1 MVPRRRPPL
10 EMADPLPAPHWF
22 VTPRP
27 LARVVVALL
36 AADILL
42 AWGVLLGVRTFLERV
57 WFGLA
62 GYFIREGTLSQ
73 HAGQIEVA
81 RLAQA
86 LVWIAVAVAFLRWMH
101 RAYRN
106 LPALGAERLRYSPR
120 WAVGAFLVP
129 VLNLVH
135 PYQVV
140 SELWRES
147 HLDSAAARSAVP
159 LGLVRWWWIL
169 FVASVLADPVIGR
182 LAEAATGRLDAGGR
196 LELLVLGEMAEIAAA
211 VLAIVI
217 VTRVTR
223 LQEESFVRHYGVAGD
238 GR

>member
-1 MVPRRRPPL
+1 
-10 EMADPLPAPHWF
+10 MADRDLVPHGF

-27 LARVVVALL
+27 RARLVVALL
-36 AADILL
+36 AVDILL
-42 AWGVLLGVRTFLERV
+42 AWGVLVGVRTFIERV

-62 GYFIREGTLSQ
+62 GYAIREGTLAQ
-73 HAGQIEVA
+73 HAGQIEAA

-86 LVWIAVAVAFLRWMH
+86 LVWIAAATAFLLWMH

-106 LPALGAERLRYSPR
+106 LPALGAEGLGYSPR

-129 VLNLVH
+129 ILNLVH

-140 SELWRES
+140 RELWRES
-147 HLDSAAARSAVP
+147 HLDPAAVGDGVSRS
-159 LGLVRWWWIL
+159 LVRWWWIL
-169 FVASVLADPVIGR
+169 FVASALADPVFGR
-182 LAEAATGRLDAGGR
+182 LAEAAVGRLDAGGH
-196 LELLVLGEMAEIAAA
+196 LGLLVLGEMAEIAAA

-223 LQEESFVRHYGVAGD
+223 LQEESFGRHHGIAGD
-238 GR
+238 GP

>member
-1 MVPRRRPPL
+1 MV
-10 EMADPLPAPHWF
+10 DSVPAPRWF

-27 LARVVVALL
+27 LARIVVALL
-36 AADILL
+36 AVDIVL
-42 AWGVLLGVRTFLERV
+42 AWGVLLGVRTFFERV

-62 GYFIREGTLSQ
+62 GYFIREGTLAQ
-73 HAGQIEVA
+73 HVGQIEAA
-81 RLAQA
+81 RLTQA
-86 LVWIAVAVAFLRWMH
+86 LVWIAAAVVFLGWTH

-106 LPALGAERLRYSPR
+106 LPALGAERLAYSPR

-140 SELWRES
+140 RELWRES
-147 HLDSAAARSAVP
+147 HSASDPIPAVP
-159 LGLVRWWWIL
+159 LVLVRWWWAL

-182 LAEAATGRLDAGGR
+182 LAEAAMGRLEAGGR

-223 LQEESFVRHYGVAGD
+223 LQEESFVRHYGTTG
-238 GR
+238 

>member
-1 MVPRRRPPL
+1 MGPGGSLPL

-27 LARVVVALL
+27 RARLVVALL

-42 AWGVLLGVRTFLERV
+42 AWGALLGIRSFLERV

-62 GYFIREGTLSQ
+62 GYVIREGTLSQ
-73 HAGQIEVA
+73 HAGQIEAA

-86 LVWIAVAVAFLRWMH
+86 LVWIAVAVAFLCWIH

-106 LPALGAERLRYSPR
+106 LPALGAEGLRYSPR

-129 VLNLVH
+129 LLNLVH

-140 SELWRES
+140 RELWRES

-159 LGLVRWWWIL
+159 LGLIRWWWIL
-169 FVASVLADPVIGR
+169 FVASVMADPVIGR
-182 LAEAATGRLDAGGR
+182 LAESAPGRLDAGGR

-217 VTRVTR
+217 VIRVTH